1 VILTFGE
8 SLMRLSPP
16 NRERFFQTPEFALS
30 FGGAEANVAVGLSSF
45 GMSARYVTVLPENNI
60 IADAAVAELRRFAV
74 DVSHIVRANGRFGVY
89 YVETGAE
96 HRPTRVMYDR
106 EHSALALAKPGAI
119 DWEKAFKGATWFHIT
134 GITPAIS
141 ASAADLSLESMQKA
155 RAMGLSVS
163 FDLNYR
169 QRLWNWG
176 KSAVEVM
183 SAMMQMADILIANEE
198 HLHMVLSSTASIP
211 VRELTD
217 KALSVCP
224 NLKAVAL
231 TLRDSPTASQHGW
244 AACLNDR
251 HDYWTSRRY
260 EIPHAVDRIGA
271 GDAFA
276 AGLIYGWINLSTRQ
290 DALEFA
296 AAAGCLKH
304 SIPGDFCR
312 ASAEEVIAVCRNES
326 AGRIHR

>member
-1 VILTFGE
+1 MIVTFGE

-16 NRERFFQTPEFALS
+16 NPERFLQTAQFTAS
-30 FGGAEANVAVGLSSF
+30 FGGAEANVAAALASF
-45 GMSARYVTVLPENNI
+45 GMNAAYVTVLPESNL
-60 IADAAVAELRRFAV
+60 IADAAVAELRSFGV
-74 DVSHIVRANGRFGVY
+74 DVSRIVRGSGRFGVY

-96 HRPTRVMYDR
+96 HRATRVMYDR

-119 DWEKAFKGATWFHIT
+119 DWEAAFKDTTWFHIT

-141 ASAADLSLESMQKA
+141 ASAADLSLEALRKA
-155 RAMGLSVS
+155 RAMGLNVT

-198 HLHMVLSSTASIP
+198 HLHMVLSLPTSIP
-211 VRELTD
+211 PRELMD

-224 NLKAVAL
+224 NMKAVAL
-231 TLRDSPTASQHGW
+231 TLRDSSKASLHGW

-251 HDYWTSRRY
+251 QEFWTSRRY
-260 EIPHAVDRIGA
+260 EIAHVVDRIGA

-326 AGRIHR
+326 SGRIHR